1 MRCPYCG
8 TTNGDQ
14 AKYCVHCGRDMSIGL
29 KTPPTNRP
37 QPPNQPPSSSS
48 QPSQRYPA
56 PPAQPQSSY
65 QPSGG
70 RPGQVTQG
78 RAMPPVPPQQPQ
90 QSQQSQSF
98 ARSRPQPTPASAPE
112 PPAPAPFP
120 PKNVQQLK
128 ALEQGAL
135 AYNVLNTTT
144 NAMWKKT
151 VRIAFPRCAPW
162 QQVATLLKALEE
174 QLSTDHE
181 TFVVQGVLP
190 HDSDVY
196 GFTNGQIT
204 FDRHARLGSQTMVR
218 YLVETNDGFASD
230 AVRVVL
236 TE

>member
-14 AKYCVHCGRDMSIGL
+14 AKYCVHCGRDMLVGL

-37 QPPNQPPSSSS
+37 QPPYQPQQTP
-48 QPSQRYPA
+48 PTQRYPA

-65 QPSGG
+65 QPGVG
-70 RPGQVTQG
+70 R
-78 RAMPPVPPQQPQ
+78 PVPPQPTQPA
-90 QSQQSQSF
+90 
-98 ARSRPQPTPASAPE
+98 ARSRPQPTPVPVPE

-120 PKNVQQLK
+120 PKSVEQLK

-135 AYNVLNTTT
+135 AYNVLSTTT
-144 NAMWKKT
+144 NAEWKKT

-162 QQVATLLKALEE
+162 QQVATLLKALKE
-174 QLSTDHE
+174 QLNTKHE
-181 TFVVQGVLP
+181 TIVIQGVLP
-190 HDSDVY
+190 QDSDVY

-204 FDRHARLGSQTMVR
+204 FDRHARLGSQVMAR

-230 AVRVVL
+230 SVRVVL
-236 TE
+236 SE

>member
-14 AKYCVHCGRDMSIGL
+14 AKYCVHCGRDMLVGL

-37 QPPNQPPSSSS
+37 QPPSPP
-48 QPSQRYPA
+48 PTQRYPA
-56 PPAQPQSSY
+56 PPAQSQTSY
-65 QPSGG
+65 QPGVG
-70 RPGQVTQG
+70 R
-78 RAMPPVPPQQPQ
+78 PVPPQAA
-90 QSQQSQSF
+90 QSA
-98 ARSRPQPTPASAPE
+98 ARSRPQPTPAPVPE

-120 PKNVQQLK
+120 PKTVEQLK

-144 NAMWKKT
+144 NAEWKKT

-162 QQVATLLKALEE
+162 QQVATLLKALRE
-174 QLSTDHE
+174 QLATNHE

-190 HDSDVY
+190 QDSDVY

-204 FDRHARLGSQTMVR
+204 FDRHARLGSQTMAR
-218 YLVETNDGFASD
+218 YLVETNDGFTSD
-230 AVRVVL
+230 SVRVVL
-236 TE
+236 SE